1 MGDVKA
7 AGQVGAVVNTVT
19 TSKRPVQ
26 DMTRVASVVMKAG
39 QQASDAQMAMGV
51 KGSFLSAP
59 FVAWDV
65 YQAASERDATRK
77 VGKTTHAALSV
88 TGTAL
93 GIGAAVVGSGPAAV
107 ALVAGSVAVGGF
119 QMVDQW
125 ANRGRATQAIGTA
138 VVNQWKKAH
147 PEPDAP

>member
-1 MGDVKA
+1 MGDGKIAGKA
-7 AGQVGAVVNTVT
+7 GAVVGTMA

-26 DMTRVASVVMKAG
+26 DMTRVASVVISAG
-39 QQASDAQMAMGV
+39 QQASDAQMALGV
-51 KGSFLSAP
+51 KGSLISAP

-65 YQAASERDATRK
+65 YQAAAERDATRK

-93 GIGAAVVGSGPAAV
+93 GVGAAIVGSGPAAV
-107 ALVAGSVAVGGF
+107 VLVAGSVAVGGF
-119 QMVDQW
+119 QMVDHW
-125 ANRGRATQAIGTA
+125 ANKGRATQAIGTA